1 METRKK
7 TGRKIVDVAVRGCS
21 LVATVLALALMGW
34 ILWTVVREGA
44 GALSWD
50 LLIHRSR
57 PYGEPG
63 GGIANALVGTLVITL
78 GAAALAIPLAL
89 LAGIGLAEFGGK
101 GRFTGICRFAIN
113 LLMGVPSV
121 IVGLFVYG
129 VLVVPTGHFSGFA
142 GSVALAMLMFA
153 VAVRT
158 TEDQIALV
166 PTALR
171 EAGLALGA
179 SRMRVTLGLVCRDAA
194 RGMLTGILLAVARV
208 AGETAPL
215 LFTALYADDWP
226 TNYFGGPTPSIPVLI
241 ANNTLDSPFE
251 EVQRVGWSAAL
262 VIAGAIL
269 ALNVAVRFF
278 ARAGKGVR
286 EGERKDFMEKRYKI
300 RTKGLN
306 FFYGDRQALFGND
319 LAVEANKITAVIGPS
334 GCGKSTHL
342 RVYNRIFELHRGQC
356 AEGEVLLDGKNVLDP
371 DVDLLDLRR
380 RVGMIFQKPT
390 PFPMSVY
397 DNVAYPVRL
406 HFKATRRE
414 LDDRVE
420 EALRGAALWD
430 EVKDKLREPGT
441 ALSGGQQQRLCIARA
456 IAAQPEVLLMDEPTS
471 AIDPVGTLK
480 IEELMDRLRR
490 TFTIVIVTHNM
501 QQASRISDVTAF
513 FYRGRIVEVGPTKQI
528 FQNPKNKQT
537 EDYVSGRFG

>member
-1 METRKK
+1 
-7 TGRKIVDVAVRGCS
+7 
-21 LVATVLALALMGW
+21 
-34 ILWTVVREGA
+34 
-44 GALSWD
+44 
-50 LLIHRSR
+50 
-57 PYGEPG
+57 
-63 GGIANALVGTLVITL
+63 
-78 GAAALAIPLAL
+78 
-89 LAGIGLAEFGGK
+89 
-101 GRFTGICRFAIN
+101 
-113 LLMGVPSV
+113 
-121 IVGLFVYG
+121 
-129 VLVVPTGHFSGFA
+129 
-142 GSVALAMLMFA
+142 
-153 VAVRT
+153 
-158 TEDQIALV
+158 
-166 PTALR
+166 
-171 EAGLALGA
+171 
-179 SRMRVTLGLVCRDAA
+179 
-194 RGMLTGILLAVARV
+194 
-208 AGETAPL
+208 
-215 LFTALYADDWP
+215 
-226 TNYFGGPTPSIPVLI
+226 
-241 ANNTLDSPFE
+241 
-251 EVQRVGWSAAL
+251 
-262 VIAGAIL
+262 
-269 ALNVAVRFF
+269 
-278 ARAGKGVR
+278 
-286 EGERKDFMEKRYKI
+286 MEKRYKI

-306 FFYGDRQALFGND
+306 FFYGDRQALFEND

-342 RVYNRIFELHRGQC
+342 RVYNRIFELHRGQR

-528 FQNPKNKQT
+528 FQNPKNT
-537 EDYVSGRFG
+537 PHEDYVSGRFG

>member
-1 METRKK
+1 
-7 TGRKIVDVAVRGCS
+7 
-21 LVATVLALALMGW
+21 
-34 ILWTVVREGA
+34 
-44 GALSWD
+44 
-50 LLIHRSR
+50 
-57 PYGEPG
+57 
-63 GGIANALVGTLVITL
+63 
-78 GAAALAIPLAL
+78 
-89 LAGIGLAEFGGK
+89 
-101 GRFTGICRFAIN
+101 
-113 LLMGVPSV
+113 
-121 IVGLFVYG
+121 
-129 VLVVPTGHFSGFA
+129 
-142 GSVALAMLMFA
+142 
-153 VAVRT
+153 
-158 TEDQIALV
+158 
-166 PTALR
+166 
-171 EAGLALGA
+171 
-179 SRMRVTLGLVCRDAA
+179 
-194 RGMLTGILLAVARV
+194 
-208 AGETAPL
+208 
-215 LFTALYADDWP
+215 
-226 TNYFGGPTPSIPVLI
+226 
-241 ANNTLDSPFE
+241 
-251 EVQRVGWSAAL
+251 
-262 VIAGAIL
+262 
-269 ALNVAVRFF
+269 
-278 ARAGKGVR
+278 
-286 EGERKDFMEKRYKI
+286 MEKRYKI

-306 FFYGDRQALFGND
+306 FFYGDRQALFEND

-342 RVYNRIFELHRGQC
+342 RVYNRIFELHRGQR

-397 DNVAYPVRL
+397 DNVVYPVRL

>member
-1 METRKK
+1 
-7 TGRKIVDVAVRGCS
+7 
-21 LVATVLALALMGW
+21 
-34 ILWTVVREGA
+34 
-44 GALSWD
+44 
-50 LLIHRSR
+50 
-57 PYGEPG
+57 
-63 GGIANALVGTLVITL
+63 
-78 GAAALAIPLAL
+78 
-89 LAGIGLAEFGGK
+89 
-101 GRFTGICRFAIN
+101 
-113 LLMGVPSV
+113 
-121 IVGLFVYG
+121 
-129 VLVVPTGHFSGFA
+129 
-142 GSVALAMLMFA
+142 
-153 VAVRT
+153 
-158 TEDQIALV
+158 
-166 PTALR
+166 
-171 EAGLALGA
+171 
-179 SRMRVTLGLVCRDAA
+179 
-194 RGMLTGILLAVARV
+194 
-208 AGETAPL
+208 
-215 LFTALYADDWP
+215 
-226 TNYFGGPTPSIPVLI
+226 
-241 ANNTLDSPFE
+241 
-251 EVQRVGWSAAL
+251 
-262 VIAGAIL
+262 
-269 ALNVAVRFF
+269 
-278 ARAGKGVR
+278 
-286 EGERKDFMEKRYKI
+286 MEKRYKI

-306 FFYGDRQALFGND
+306 FFYGDRQALFEND

-342 RVYNRIFELHRGQC
+342 RVYNRIFELHRGQR
-356 AEGEVLLDGKNVLDP
+356 AEGEVQLDGKNVLDP

-441 ALSGGQQQRLCIARA
+441 ALSGGQQRLCIARA

>member
-1 METRKK
+1 
-7 TGRKIVDVAVRGCS
+7 
-21 LVATVLALALMGW
+21 
-34 ILWTVVREGA
+34 
-44 GALSWD
+44 
-50 LLIHRSR
+50 
-57 PYGEPG
+57 
-63 GGIANALVGTLVITL
+63 
-78 GAAALAIPLAL
+78 
-89 LAGIGLAEFGGK
+89 
-101 GRFTGICRFAIN
+101 
-113 LLMGVPSV
+113 
-121 IVGLFVYG
+121 
-129 VLVVPTGHFSGFA
+129 
-142 GSVALAMLMFA
+142 
-153 VAVRT
+153 
-158 TEDQIALV
+158 
-166 PTALR
+166 
-171 EAGLALGA
+171 
-179 SRMRVTLGLVCRDAA
+179 
-194 RGMLTGILLAVARV
+194 
-208 AGETAPL
+208 
-215 LFTALYADDWP
+215 
-226 TNYFGGPTPSIPVLI
+226 
-241 ANNTLDSPFE
+241 
-251 EVQRVGWSAAL
+251 
-262 VIAGAIL
+262 
-269 ALNVAVRFF
+269 
-278 ARAGKGVR
+278 
-286 EGERKDFMEKRYKI
+286 MEKRYKI

-306 FFYGDRQALFGND
+306 FFYGDRQALFEND

-342 RVYNRIFELHRGQC
+342 RVYNRIFELHRGQR

-397 DNVAYPVRL
+397 ENVAYPVRL

>member
-1 METRKK
+1 
-7 TGRKIVDVAVRGCS
+7 
-21 LVATVLALALMGW
+21 
-34 ILWTVVREGA
+34 
-44 GALSWD
+44 
-50 LLIHRSR
+50 
-57 PYGEPG
+57 
-63 GGIANALVGTLVITL
+63 
-78 GAAALAIPLAL
+78 
-89 LAGIGLAEFGGK
+89 
-101 GRFTGICRFAIN
+101 
-113 LLMGVPSV
+113 
-121 IVGLFVYG
+121 
-129 VLVVPTGHFSGFA
+129 
-142 GSVALAMLMFA
+142 
-153 VAVRT
+153 
-158 TEDQIALV
+158 
-166 PTALR
+166 
-171 EAGLALGA
+171 
-179 SRMRVTLGLVCRDAA
+179 
-194 RGMLTGILLAVARV
+194 
-208 AGETAPL
+208 
-215 LFTALYADDWP
+215 
-226 TNYFGGPTPSIPVLI
+226 
-241 ANNTLDSPFE
+241 
-251 EVQRVGWSAAL
+251 
-262 VIAGAIL
+262 
-269 ALNVAVRFF
+269 
-278 ARAGKGVR
+278 
-286 EGERKDFMEKRYKI
+286 MEKRYKI

-306 FFYGDRQALFGND
+306 FFYGDRQALFEND

-342 RVYNRIFELHRGQC
+342 RVYNRIFELHRGQR

-480 IEELMDRLRR
+480 LEELMDRLRR